1 MSETREPELV
11 RCWEEQ
17 DVIPVHPM
25 QAADPNPMVLDKR
38 VYQGSSGKVY
48 PSPFTDRVALEKV
61 DTSFLLTHM
70 FPVLNAKQDRQAR
83 SGLMRSSASLVW
95 RLSSSAC
102 LRRAARHFNRLRQ
115 LFEREETRG
124 LFMFMAH
131 RFSKH
136 SAKRIPAKALL
147 ILLLAIGFTGVS
159 AHGQQT
165 TVVLDGNGAGRV
177 FDGLGA
183 ASAGAS
189 SRLLIDYPEPQRSQI
204 LDYLFKPGYGA
215 ALQHLKV
222 EIGADVNSTDGSEPG
237 HMRTAKDH
245 DATRG
250 YEWWLMTEAHRRNPN
265 IVLEILPWGAPRW
278 VEPDGAGK
286 ETLYSH
292 KMAEYVVDFIQTA
305 KREYSL
311 DIAYAGI
318 WNERPFDIAYIK
330 DLHNLIQADHLSTR
344 IACCDGDWSIAD
356 EVLKDPELAADID
369 VIGAHYPRDEK
380 GNITTTDAARKTAKP
395 LWSSEDQPNGGSGP
409 FVSRD
414 WPIGGRILAHIYNQ
428 NYLQGTLTSTEIW
441 SPITSYYDNLAAPNS
456 GLMYANTPWSGYYDV
471 QSTIWVTA
479 HTTQFAQPGW
489 QYLDSASGYLA
500 EKGSYVALRS
510 NDRKNWS
517 VILETIGAQHPQ
529 TVSFQLTGGLSS
541 AAVHIWETNDSH
553 TFEQVASV
561 MAVNGAFV
569 YTFDPGSLYSLT
581 TTTGQGKGTAQPPP
595 PASFPL
601 PYADDFEKTAPG
613 HAPKYLSDQDG
624 AFEVDPCVGRS
635 GHCLEQVVS
644 AKPIA
649 WAATPDPFTLAGNSD
664 WRDYTVAADAR
675 FLSDGPAT
683 VMGRIDSA
691 DVFQDDKAL
700 FPSGYVLSLN
710 PDGHWELLTAGF
722 KRPAMTL
729 ASGTAA
735 IDRNQWNHLGLR
747 FRGSSIE
754 VILDGKALTTVDDST
769 HTHGMFALG
778 SKWNRVQFD
787 NLSVIP

>member
-1 MSETREPELV
+1 MSETCEPELV

-318 WNERPFDIAYIK
+318 WNERPFGIPYIK
-330 DLHNLIQADHLSTR
+330 DLHNLIKADHLSTR

-380 GNITTTDAARKTAKP
+380 GNITTTDAGSQDSQTAMVQRGPTEWRQRPFCEPGLANRRTNPGAHLQPELPARDTNLDRDLEP
-395 LWSSEDQPNGGSGP
+395 DHFLLRQPCRTKLRADVRQHAVERVLRRAIHNLGDGP
-409 FVSRD
+409 HHAVRSTRMAISRF
-414 WPIGGRILAHIYNQ
+414 RIRLPCGERE
-428 NYLQGTLTSTEIW
+428 LC
-441 SPITSYYDNLAAPNS
+441 
-456 GLMYANTPWSGYYDV
+456 
-471 QSTIWVTA
+471 
-479 HTTQFAQPGW
+479 
-489 QYLDSASGYLA
+489 
-500 EKGSYVALRS
+500 R
-510 NDRKNWS
+510 
-517 VILETIGAQHPQ
+517 
-529 TVSFQLTGGLSS
+529 
-541 AAVHIWETNDSH
+541 
-553 TFEQVASV
+553 
-561 MAVNGAFV
+561 
-569 YTFDPGSLYSLT
+569 
-581 TTTGQGKGTAQPPP
+581 
-595 PASFPL
+595 ASF
-601 PYADDFEKTAPG
+601 E
-613 HAPKYLSDQDG
+613 
-624 AFEVDPCVGRS
+624 
-635 GHCLEQVVS
+635 
-644 AKPIA
+644 
-649 WAATPDPFTLAGNSD
+649 
-664 WRDYTVAADAR
+664 
-675 FLSDGPAT
+675 
-683 VMGRIDSA
+683 
-691 DVFQDDKAL
+691 
-700 FPSGYVLSLN
+700 
-710 PDGHWELLTAGF
+710 
-722 KRPAMTL
+722 
-729 ASGTAA
+729 
-735 IDRNQWNHLGLR
+735 
-747 FRGSSIE
+747 
-754 VILDGKALTTVDDST
+754 
-769 HTHGMFALG
+769 
-778 SKWNRVQFD
+778 
-787 NLSVIP
+787 